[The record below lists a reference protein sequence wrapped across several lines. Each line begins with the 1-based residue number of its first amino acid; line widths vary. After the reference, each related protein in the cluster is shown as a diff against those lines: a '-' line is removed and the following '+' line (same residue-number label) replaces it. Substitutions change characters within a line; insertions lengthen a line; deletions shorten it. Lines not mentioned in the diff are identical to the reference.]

1 MMNKQK
7 MVVIAS
13 LFLVAAAFAAG
24 SYFYKRSTAQ
34 TQTAIA
40 QDQSAMLMRAGAPA
54 FGAPEAKVTIVEF
67 FDPACEACRA
77 FYSPVKQIVNT
88 SFGRVN
94 LVLRYAPLHKD
105 SDKAAMMLEAAR
117 IQGKYWQAVEAALAS
132 QDRWA
137 SHHQPDI
144 NQLWPALAAA
154 GVDIERARTDMNS
167 EAVKAIVAQDVA
179 ALTALRVQRTPTFYV
194 NGKPLTDFGYDQLKA
209 LVASEVKATYG
220 S

>member
-1 MMNKQK
+1 MIKQK
-7 MVVIAS
+7 TWVVAS
-13 LFLVAAAFAAG
+13 LLVVAAMFGAG
-24 SYFYKRSTAQ
+24 YHFYKQNTAQ
-34 TQTAIA
+34 AQLATA

-77 FYSPVKQIVNT
+77 FYTPVKQIVNT

-117 IQGKYWQAVEAALAS
+117 IQGKYWPAVEAALAS
-132 QDRWA
+132 QDAWA
-137 SHHQPDI
+137 SHGQPDL
-144 NQLWPALAAA
+144 NQLWPALQAA
-154 GVDIERARTDMNS
+154 GVDIERAKVDMNS
-167 EAVKAIVAQDVA
+167 DAVRAILQQDVA
-179 ALTALRVQRTPTFYV
+179 ALTALKVQRTPTFYV
-194 NGKPLTDFGYDQLKA
+194 NGKPLTDFGYEQLKQ
-209 LVASEVKATYG
+209 LVASQSKIAYG

>member
-1 MMNKQK
+1 MNKQK
-7 MVVIAS
+7 IWLIGSLLAVV
-13 LFLVAAAFAAG
+13 VAFTAG
-24 SYFYKRSTAQ
+24 YYFYKQNTAQ

-40 QDQSAMLMRAGAPA
+40 QDQSAMLMRSGAPA

-144 NQLWPALAAA
+144 GQLWPALAAA

-167 EAVKAIVAQDVA
+167 DSVKAILAQDVA
-179 ALTALRVQRTPTFYV
+179 ALTALKVQRTPTFYV
-194 NGKPLTDFGYDQLKA
+194 NSKPLTDFGYEQLKA
-209 LVASEVKATYG
+209 LVASEVSKAYG

>member
-1 MMNKQK
+1 MNKQK
-7 MVVIAS
+7 TWLIVSLLSIAA
-13 LFLVAAAFAAG
+13 VFAG
-24 SYFYKRSTAQ
+24 GYYFYKQSTAQ
-34 TQTAIA
+34 AQTAIA
-40 QDQSAMLMRAGAPA
+40 LDQSAMLMRAGAPA

-117 IQGKYWQAVEAALAS
+117 IQGKYWPAVEAALAS

-137 SHHQPDI
+137 SHGQPDL

-154 GVDIERARTDMNS
+154 GVDIERARVDMNS
-167 EAVKAIVAQDVA
+167 DAVKAILAQDVA
-179 ALTALRVQRTPTFYV
+179 ALTALKVQRTPTFYV
-194 NGKPLTDFGYDQLKA
+194 NGKPLTDFGYEQLKA
-209 LVASEVKATYG
+209 LVASEVSKAYG